1 MYKLYTDKVEN
12 FEAVIKLEGASPSKS
27 KARLVVEAD
36 NFSLLFTG
44 SVNNNG
50 KVSIP
55 VKRLKG
61 LLDENT
67 KGKIKLEV
75 IAEDTYFIPWESDFQ
90 VDTSKKVT
98 VEIKSQSQ
106 EPIVESTK
114 PKVKVQVMSEN
125 KVTTSEKEHVINI
138 VKMLIKE
145 NINLKNLT
153 VKRNKLNNIIGE
165 YITESNIT
173 EKQKAPVID
182 KVIKVLEKRS

>member
-12 FEAVIKLEGASPSKS
+12 FEAVIKLEGASTSKS
-27 KARLVVEAD
+27 TARLVVEAD
-36 NFSLLFTG
+36 NFSLLFKG
-44 SVNNNG
+44 SVNSDG

-67 KGKIKLEV
+67 RGKIKLEV

-106 EPIVESTK
+106 EPLIESNK
-114 PKVKVQVMSEN
+114 PKVQVQVIKERKVTMSERQ
-125 KVTTSEKEHVINI
+125 HVINI

-145 NINLKNLT
+145 KINLKNLT
-153 VKRNKLNNIIGE
+153 IKKNKLNNIIG
-165 YITESNIT
+165 
-173 EKQKAPVID
+173 
-182 KVIKVLEKRS
+182 